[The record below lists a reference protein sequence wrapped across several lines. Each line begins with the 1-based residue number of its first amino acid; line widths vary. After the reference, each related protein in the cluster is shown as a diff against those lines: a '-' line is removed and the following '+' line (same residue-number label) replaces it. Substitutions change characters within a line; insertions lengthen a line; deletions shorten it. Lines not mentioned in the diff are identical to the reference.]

1 MGAYVVARLSLP
13 LFQANPAP
21 HLCRAK
27 RLKVK
32 TNHVPPVPFLVRVI
46 PPGWEWFNFAVFR
59 LVQELPI
66 DLDKYGLAWLAPAES
81 EVGEEL
87 KR

>member
-13 LFQANPAP
+13 LFRADPAP

-27 RLKVK
+27 RLKLK
-32 TNHVPPVPFLVRVI
+32 ANHVPPVPFLVRVI
-46 PPGWEWFNFAVFR
+46 SPGWEWFNFAVFR

-66 DLDKYGLAWLAPAES
+66 DLDKYGLAWIAPAES
-81 EVGEEL
+81 GVGGEL
-87 KR
+87 ER